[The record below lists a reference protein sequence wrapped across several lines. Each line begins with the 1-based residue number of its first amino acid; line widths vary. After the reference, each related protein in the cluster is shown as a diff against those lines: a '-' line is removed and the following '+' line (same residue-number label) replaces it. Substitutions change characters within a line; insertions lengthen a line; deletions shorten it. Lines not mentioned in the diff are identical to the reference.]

1 MVDRFQGNKDSAFT
15 GCFDCDNSS
24 TIKVAGDY
32 YERLQYRIL
41 GIEPVFRVSLLVMR
55 KKLIARG
62 VNGGLVSNTNSFH
75 YVDTLDRQGTHEETC
90 KSQSNSSNQNG

>member
-1 MVDRFQGNKDSAFT
+1 MVHRLRENKDSVFT

-24 TIKVAGDY
+24 TIKVAGYY

-41 GIEPVFRVSLLVMR
+41 GIELVFRDSLLVMR

-62 VNGGLVSNTNSFH
+62 VNGGLVSNTNSLH
-75 YVDTLDRQGTHEETC
+75 YVATLDRWDTHEETC
-90 KSQSNSSNQNG
+90 TSQSNSSNQNG